1 MAKRKI
7 RSNTQPSQVDVPV
20 SSATQRPVDLATR
33 EPPAFGGVRPP
44 SIRHR
49 IRRNLPFVVAC
60 AGLAAIAAIIVT
72 SRWPRR
78 YEASVSIRVDPRG
91 NSFTSIGTPDASS
104 GNAMATEMEMLHSRS
119 LIRTVVDSTG
129 ARLQMA
135 QAKGGR
141 APSRGTVLTGVH
153 VADSTPPGSY
163 RIVAV
168 TGDHLALR
176 SGDGKLLFG
185 LVQPGQR
192 AIVRGLSFRVQPEA
206 VGLAP
211 LDLVVLPIDDAVD
224 SVQAWTTVSR
234 RSRDADMVDLRVR
247 GPDASLVY
255 ELANALGREYI
266 ADHDEAHHLDAK
278 HAVVFLRDQ
287 VTRVSRQLHTA
298 ERNLRDYRSRAG
310 VISLPDE
317 AATGVHHRAELQ
329 AQRNATNVEREALGR
344 LLRSTGGSAG
354 PAADEQ
360 FRHLLAFPTLLRS
373 DAALGI
379 QTALIA
385 AEQKRSDLA
394 TRPAE
399 QDAEKK
405 AVDARISELRG
416 QLRAF
421 VSTYLQGLT
430 NEVEALDATLSRSDQ
445 ALATLPEKELRYAEL
460 DREAKSNES
469 LYGALQQKLK
479 EAELAAAA
487 PNESVRLVDAAVLPR
502 HPATPNPLLTIL
514 IAIGGGL
521 FVGLTGSLLR
531 EYADHT
537 LRTRSQLLALTG
549 SPVLSLI
556 PRLQGSRVF
565 GSRLLRA
572 ASRATPP
579 SVEATN
585 NGAGSRAVSRFAE
598 QRYATSDLFRFA
610 ESYARLVTNL
620 GFAATE
626 HPVKVLL
633 VTSALARDGK
643 TTVATNLALTL
654 AREGRRVLLI
664 DGDLRGGRIGGML
677 GLFER
682 AGLSDTLLQQSAF
695 ADAVAEVPVDS
706 QRVLHVLTRGA
717 ALTTDPSALLGSTA
731 PGELIASVRERYD
744 MIVVD
749 TPPVNS
755 VADAAMLTRHCDGV
769 LLVARAGVTG
779 RDALIFAM
787 EQLRIV
793 RAPLIGGV
801 LNDVDLQRDAGVDGA
816 YATYGRYPSGSA
828 A

>member
-1 MAKRKI
+1 M
-7 RSNTQPSQVDVPV
+7 
-20 SSATQRPVDLATR
+20 
-33 EPPAFGGVRPP
+33 GGVRPP
-44 SIRHR
+44 SIWHR

-60 AGLAAIAAIIVT
+60 AGIAAVAAIIVT

-91 NSFTSIGTPDASS
+91 NGFTSIGTPDAST

-129 ARLQMA
+129 FRLQLTRA
-135 QAKGGR
+135 NGGR
-141 APSRGTVLTGVH
+141 APSRGTVLTDVH
-153 VADSTPPGSY
+153 VADSAPPGSY
-163 RIVAV
+163 RLVAL
-168 TGDHLALR
+168 TDHLALR
-176 SGDGKLLFG
+176 SVDGKQFFG
-185 LVQPGQR
+185 LVQAGQR
-192 AIVRGLSFRVQPEA
+192 AAVHGLSFRVQPEA
-206 VGLAP
+206 VALAP
-211 LDLVVLPIDDAVD
+211 FDLVVLGIDDAVD

-247 GPDASLVY
+247 GSDASLVY
-255 ELANALGREYI
+255 DVANALGREYI

-287 VTRVSRQLHTA
+287 VTRVGRQLHVA

-310 VISLPDE
+310 VVSLPDE
-317 AATGVHHRAELQ
+317 AATGVRHRAELQ
-329 AQRNATNVEREALGR
+329 AQRNATNVEREALDR
-344 LLRSTGGSAG
+344 LLRSTAGSAG
-354 PAADEQ
+354 EQ
-360 FRHLLAFPTLLRS
+360 SRHLLAFPTLLRS
-373 DAALGI
+373 DAAIGI

-385 AEQKRSDLA
+385 AEQKRSELA
-394 TRPAE
+394 MHPTE
-399 QDAEKK
+399 QEAEKK

-460 DREAKSNES
+460 DREAKTTES
-469 LYGALQQKLK
+469 LFGVLQQKLK

-487 PNESVRLVDAAVLPR
+487 PNESVRLVDAAVLPK

-514 IAIGGGL
+514 LAIGGGL
-521 FVGLTGSLLR
+521 FVGLTGALLR

-556 PRLQGSRVF
+556 PRLQGSRAF
-565 GSRLLRA
+565 ASRLLHA
-572 ASRATPP
+572 ASRTTPP
-579 SVEATN
+579 SVEATD
-585 NGAGSRAVSRFAE
+585 NGAGSRAVSRVAE

-682 AGLSDTLLQQSAF
+682 AGLSDTLLQQSVF

-706 QRVLHVLTRGA
+706 QRVLHVLTRGG
-717 ALTTDPSALLGSTA
+717 ALATDPSALLGSTA
-731 PGELIASVRERYD
+731 PGELVASVREKYD
-744 MIVVD
+744 MIIVD

-779 RDALIFAM
+779 RDALVFAM

-816 YATYGRYPSGSA
+816 YAAYGRYPSGSA